1 MKDSVGVKTI
11 EERDRQFLVE
21 KIIHSIEFNN
31 PYENS
36 IKKPQKLL
44 LLLKIIIKYQGV
56 CTSLSLLIFQIVLL
70 NTFIRNLMMNKIG
83 NKYLLEVGNAYELL
97 TVFQMFYYLNERFPL
112 TNI

>member
-1 MKDSVGVKTI
+1 MEDSVGVKTI
-11 EERDRQFLVE
+11 EERDRQVLVE

-36 IKKPQKLL
+36 VKKPQKLL

-70 NTFIRNLMMNKIG
+70 NTFIRNLMMN
-83 NKYLLEVGNAYELL
+83 
-97 TVFQMFYYLNERFPL
+97 LNWE
-112 TNI
+112 